1 VKPNKIRQLLKEGK
15 PTLATHIHTTWP
27 SIVEAI
33 ALTGVYDYIE
43 FVAEYAPY
51 TLHDLDNM
59 ARAAELHDVSMM
71 IKPDQANQQL
81 VAQHAIGSGFHSV
94 LFVDVRN
101 VEDARTAVRIVR
113 PETPEDGGV
122 HGVATRR
129 ITYMGYGGGQPY
141 VQALRDVVIAV
152 MIEKKSAVD
161 TLDEILSVPGID
173 MVQWGPSD
181 YSMST
186 GHAGE
191 RGHPDVRAAEKKVFE
206 TCIKMG
212 IPPRA
217 EIGSVEDAKRYRDMG
232 VKDFCLGTDVAI
244 LHSFLKKQGEGMRE
258 LLG

>member
-1 VKPNKIRQLLKEGK
+1 MKPNKIRELLSAGK
-15 PTLATHIHTTWP
+15 PTLSTHIHSTWP
-27 SIVEAI
+27 SVVEAI

-59 ARAAELHDVSMM
+59 ARAAELHNTSLML
-71 IKPDQANQQL
+71 KPDQASQQL
-81 VAQHAIGSGFHSV
+81 VSQHAIGSGFHSI
-94 LFVDVRN
+94 LFVDIRSP
-101 VEDARTAVRIVR
+101 EDAERAVRIVK

-141 VQALRDVVIAV
+141 VQALRDVVVAV
-152 MIEKKSAVD
+152 MIEKKAAVER
-161 TLDEILSVPGID
+161 LDEILAVPGID

-191 RGHPDVRAAEKKVFE
+191 RGNPEVRAAEKKVFE
-206 TCIKMG
+206 TCIARG
-212 IPPRA
+212 IRPRA
-217 EIGSVEDAKRYRDMG
+217 EIGSAEDAKRYLDMG
-232 VKDFCLGTDVAI
+232 VKDFSIGTDLAVLYAAM
-244 LHSFLKKQGEGMRE
+244 KRMGDQMRE
-258 LLG
+258 LLA